1 MATFPRVSSILHLS
15 LAFILISWG
24 ASAQPV
30 PPADRQ
36 RMNRVRSDNP
46 AIAALITQASH
57 RSPTF
62 RGLVETINTT
72 DGIVYVN
79 EGTCG
84 RGARACFKHQVIIAG
99 PNRVLH
105 ILVDPHRPDWD
116 LMGAVGH
123 ELRHAIEALSDA
135 TITSDAAIRSFYKQN
150 GVELNGVI
158 ETRAAIAAGASVRD
172 ELRQALRENR

>member
-1 MATFPRVSSILHLS
+1 MATFPRIPGIVSLTVACVLTSG
-15 LAFILISWG
+15 A
-24 ASAQPV
+24 ASAQPTAA
-30 PPADRQ
+30 ADLQ
-36 RMNRVRSDNP
+36 RTTRVRSSDP
-46 AIAALITQASH
+46 AIAALIAQASH

-99 PNRVLH
+99 PNRILH
-105 ILVDPHRPDWD
+105 ILVDPDRPDWD

-123 ELRHAIEALSDA
+123 ELRHAIEVLGDA
-135 TITSDAAIRSFYKQN
+135 TITSDAAMRSFYKQN
-150 GVELNGVI
+150 GVELNGVL
-158 ETRAAIAAGASVRD
+158 ETRAAIAAGADIRSEIREGLRD
-172 ELRQALRENR
+172 DR

>member
-1 MATFPRVSSILHLS
+1 MATFPRVSGTIHLS
-15 LAFILISWG
+15 LACILTAWG
-24 ASAQPV
+24 ASAQPAT
-30 PPADRQ
+30 PADRQ
-36 RMNRVRSDNP
+36 RMNRVRSDDP

-62 RGLVETINTT
+62 RSLVETINTT

-105 ILVDPHRPDWD
+105 ILVDSDRPDWD

-123 ELRHAIEALSDA
+123 ELRHAIEVLGDP
-135 TITSDAAIRSFYKQN
+135 TITSDAAMRSFYKQN
-150 GVELNGVI
+150 GVELNGVL
-158 ETRAAIAAGASVRD
+158 ETRAAIVAGTDIRG
-172 ELRQALRENR
+172 ELRQASRDDR